1 MGMPTWWVYDA
12 NHTTDDLPHSPG
24 QPAMDDHHHHHQEE
38 DIASASR
45 VARLSELTEPLAA
58 VSLSHLQPATR
69 DRLRRN
75 ALSINA
81 YPTADGGLVFVGS
94 PRHRIPAEHDLASIT
109 KLAEEAG
116 IAWLL
121 FDAEAP
127 VVAGLPVFGTPE
139 DL

>member
-1 MGMPTWWVYDA
+1 
-12 NHTTDDLPHSPG
+12 
-24 QPAMDDHHHHHQEE
+24 MDDRET
-38 DIASASR
+38 ASASR
-45 VARLSELTEPLAA
+45 IARLSELAERLAA

-81 YPTADGGLVFVGS
+81 YPTSNGGLVFVGS
-94 PRHRIPAEHDLASIT
+94 PRHRKPAEHDLATIT
-109 KLAEEAG
+109 ELAEEAG